1 MARELGL
8 KVDFRMV
15 LLGGR
20 KMESKEG
27 FSIWSGPDGGLTD
40 GGLAE
45 DGNGSD
51 GEPLAGFGLSSLA
64 GVSYVTERV
73 VILTSLNM

>member
-1 MARELGL
+1 L
-8 KVDFRMV
+8 KVDFQMV
-15 LLGGR
+15 LLGGC
-20 KMESKEG
+20 KIESNEG

-40 GGLAE
+40 GGLME

-51 GEPLAGFGLSSLA
+51 GEPLAVLGLSGLT

-73 VILTSLNM
+73 VRLTPLNM